1 MFYLGQ
7 KRHWLCQSERKG
19 RRHWCERR
27 VMREDIAPESN
38 GKGGVKATNR
48 RRGSQINL
56 AHLKQYGHGVLAISR
71 LLPGESEAG
80 NLSGI
85 RLRCHH
91 WQTMGPW
98 YFKVQP
104 VLIIKKENRFNIVFF
119 FFSDSD
125 NIRDR
130 VLPFSRGLEIERTGR
145 NPCLDST
152 QLRLLMWNR
161 AIRFNL
167 LNLITG
173 LWEELNYF
181 LCRGLIPRLTEEL
194 YWIKVILV

>member
-7 KRHWLCQSERKG
+7 RRYLAMPIREKG

-38 GKGGVKATNR
+38 GKDINTEVWKQQIEGGAPR
-48 RRGSQINL
+48 LIL

-85 RLRCHH
+85 RLRRHH
-91 WQTMGPW
+91 WQTMGSC

-104 VLIIKKENRFNIVFF
+104 VLIIKKENWFNIVS

-125 NIRDR
+125 NIRNR
-130 VLPFSRGLEIERTGR
+130 VLPFSRGLEIEWTGR
-145 NPCLDST
+145 KPC
-152 QLRLLMWNR
+152 
-161 AIRFNL
+161 
-167 LNLITG
+167 
-173 LWEELNYF
+173 
-181 LCRGLIPRLTEEL
+181 
-194 YWIKVILV
+194 

>member
-1 MFYLGQ
+1 MFLFRKKMFYLGQ
-7 KRHWLCQSERKG
+7 KRYQLCQSERKG
-19 RRHWCERR
+19 GDIDVKGEWCVKTSKWKRHQHR
-27 VMREDIAPESN
+27 
-38 GKGGVKATNR
+38 GVKATNR

-91 WQTMGPW
+91 WQTMGSW
-98 YFKVQP
+98 YLRYNQFKS
-104 VLIIKKENRFNIVFF
+104 LKRKTDSILFF

-145 NPCLDST
+145 NPC
-152 QLRLLMWNR
+152 
-161 AIRFNL
+161 
-167 LNLITG
+167 
-173 LWEELNYF
+173 
-181 LCRGLIPRLTEEL
+181 
-194 YWIKVILV
+194 

>member
-1 MFYLGQ
+1 MPIREKRAATLMWKESDAWRHRSWIKW
-7 KRHWLCQSERKG
+7 KRHQHR
-19 RRHWCERR
+19 
-27 VMREDIAPESN
+27 
-38 GKGGVKATNR
+38 GVKATNR

-85 RLRCHH
+85 RLRRHH

-145 NPCLDST
+145 NPC
-152 QLRLLMWNR
+152 
-161 AIRFNL
+161 
-167 LNLITG
+167 
-173 LWEELNYF
+173 
-181 LCRGLIPRLTEEL
+181 
-194 YWIKVILV
+194 

>member
-1 MFYLGQ
+1 MVKRDTGYANQRERAATLMWKESDAWRHRSWIKW
-7 KRHWLCQSERKG
+7 KRHQHR
-19 RRHWCERR
+19 
-27 VMREDIAPESN
+27 
-38 GKGGVKATNR
+38 GVKATNR

-91 WQTMGPW
+91 WQTMGSW
-98 YFKVQP
+98 YLRYNQFKS
-104 VLIIKKENRFNIVFF
+104 LKRKTDSILFF